1 MWAGGPPESGGKTT
15 EPLALAHRSL
25 RGSGKVLSTERV
37 GDGGGWRGEGG
48 QGQACWDPGK
58 ESWAGREMAPS
69 GNDAPLPRLSGLQ
82 GGAGRKHL
90 EREARRLLQAAGLAV
105 DAGEEGDAG
114 GRFGGEVEVVVEQLA
129 PLHEQE

>member
-1 MWAGGPPESGGKTT
+1 
-15 EPLALAHRSL
+15 
-25 RGSGKVLSTERV
+25 
-37 GDGGGWRGEGG
+37 
-48 QGQACWDPGK
+48 
-58 ESWAGREMAPS
+58 MAPS
-69 GNDAPLPRLSGLQ
+69 GNNAPLPRLSGLQ

-129 PLHEQE
+129 PLHEHE